1 MRKNNV
7 MVIAVK

>member
-1 MRKNNV
+1 MRKNSV